1 MGQSIYQIA
10 YEVSREAIRQQHQAL
25 TNLRARAATVVAG
38 AALVA
43 SFLGPDALK
52 DDVVEVFLAG
62 GLAGLVLVLFASTV
76 VLWPYG
82 FRFRLSAR
90 TLLDEHAAVD
100 PPTDLDHFYAFL
112 AATLED
118 HHDANERVM
127 HRLHQAL
134 QVALTGLGLETLAL
148 LAAVAYA

>member
-1 MGQSIYQIA
+1 MGRSVHEIA
-10 YEVSREAIRQQHQAL
+10 YEVSLEAIRQQHQAL
-25 TNLRARAATVVAG
+25 TNLRARGATVVAG

-43 SFLGPDALK
+43 SFLGPDALE
-52 DDVVEVFLAG
+52 DDIADGFLAV
-62 GLAGLVLVLFASTV
+62 GLVGLVLVLFAASV

-90 TLLDEHAAVD
+90 TLLDEHAAVS
-100 PPTDLDHFYAFL
+100 PPTDSNAFYAFL

-134 QVALTGLGLETLAL
+134 QVALMGLGVETLSL
-148 LAAVAYA
+148 LAAIACS